1 VYFVSFVE
9 IPFPNISS
17 SLFHRNGKMP
27 TNARPNNT
35 STTPPPTPTIG
46 HAPLARKVVLALV
59 PSHCAL

>member
-9 IPFPNISS
+9 IPCPNISS
-17 SLFHRNGKMP
+17 SLVHRNGKVP

-35 STTPPPTPTIG
+35 STTPLPTPTTG